1 MINSTLISSFQD
13 QKKMKASTVRVAVQM
28 TPSALLQKVSTELL
42 RELNRL
48 APYSGYH
55 DVADLEES
63 DILKYLSTLV
73 WMRCKYVDTA
83 EDKGFKKY
91 RSYYYNVEVP
101 VLPYQMLI
109 AMGRAYDRDFN
120 LEFYPEYSIDSSD
133 LLSPDELLS
142 LSDILRSLTQSG
154 FQSVTGLPQERDGEL
169 DFMAMCHVKEEVVSY
184 RDSHPVYGFLAA
196 FFKQQELNEI
206 TGALCRIVY
215 GYESDYNIYVSQIM
229 TTLRSPRPADIS
241 TREVNSNEESSEG

>member
-1 MINSTLISSFQD
+1 
-13 QKKMKASTVRVAVQM
+13 MKASTVKVAVQM
-28 TPSALLQKVSTELL
+28 EPSGLLSTVATELL

-55 DVADLEES
+55 DVADLEEG

-73 WMRCKYVDTA
+73 WMRCKHVDIA
-83 EDKGFKKY
+83 EDKAYKKY
-91 RSYYYNVEVP
+91 KNLYYHLEVP

-120 LEFYPEYSIDSSD
+120 IEFCPEYSIDSSD

-142 LSDILRSLTQSG
+142 LSNILRSLTQSG
-154 FQSVTGLPQERDGEL
+154 FQSVTGLPKERDGEL
-169 DFMAMCHVKEEVVSY
+169 DFMAMCHVKEEIVSY

-206 TGALCRIVY
+206 TGALCRVVY

-229 TTLRSPRPADIS
+229 TTLRSPRPADIIS
-241 TREVNSNEESSEG
+241 EEVNSNEESSEG